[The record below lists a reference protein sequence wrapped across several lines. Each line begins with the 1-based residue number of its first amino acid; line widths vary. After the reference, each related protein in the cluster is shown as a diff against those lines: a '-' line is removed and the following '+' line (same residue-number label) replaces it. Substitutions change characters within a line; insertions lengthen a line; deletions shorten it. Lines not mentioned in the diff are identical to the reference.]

1 MLASCDVLC
10 ELMRKEEAGQMKP
23 TEGQASPQTRTMFKH
38 GKANNYLQTRRV
50 ETEARCTA
58 PLAWS
63 GNQRIV

>member
-1 MLASCDVLC
+1 MLASCDVLW
-10 ELMRKEEAGQMKP
+10 ELVGKEKAVQMKP
-23 TEGQASPQTRTMFKH
+23 MGQASPQTRTMFKH

-50 ETEARCTA
+50 ETEARFAA

>member
-1 MLASCDVLC
+1 MLASCGVLC
-10 ELMRKEEAGQMKP
+10 ELVRKEKAEQMKP
-23 TEGQASPQTRTMFKH
+23 TGQASPQTRTMFKH

-50 ETEARCTA
+50 ETEARFAA